1 MELYA
6 PKYVKDFVCIA
17 HRCRHS
23 CCIGW
28 EIDVDPETAEHYAR
42 LNEGYGKTIAES
54 IEDWGETPHFR
65 LTADERCPHLDPN
78 GLCRI
83 ILACGED
90 HLCEICR
97 EHPRFYHDTVRG
109 KEMGIGM
116 ACEEACRIILS
127 SDVYGEF
134 VWMEDLNGD
143 VEACG
148 FDALSHRARMYEILS
163 DRSLPY
169 SGRLSVLREE
179 YGNSLVPHTDM
190 EWRELLASLEYLD
203 ESHRAAFS
211 CISSTVEVPAEWE
224 LPLERALAYFIFRHC
239 SDAQDGEELAA
250 GLGFA
255 LLCERL
261 IASLAVT
268 SRAQGFEGL
277 VELARTVSEELE
289 YSEENTEAIK
299 G

>member
-6 PKYVKDFVCIA
+6 PKYVKDFICIA
-17 HRCRHS
+17 DRCRHS

-28 EIDVDPETAEHYAR
+28 EIDVDSETAERYA
-42 LNEGYGKTIAES
+42 NFNVGYGKTIAES
-54 IEDWGETPHFR
+54 IEDWDETPHFR
-65 LTADERCPHLDPN
+65 LTADERCPHLDSN

-83 ILACGED
+83 ILSCGED

-127 SDVYGEF
+127 SDAYNEF

-143 VEACG
+143 TEVCG
-148 FDALSHRARMYEILS
+148 FDALVHRERMYEILS
-163 DRSLPY
+163 DRSLSY
-169 SGRLSVLREE
+169 SDRLLTLRAA
-179 YGNSLVPHTDM
+179 YGQSFVSRTDG
-190 EWRELLASLEYLD
+190 EWRALLASLEYLD

-211 CISSTVEVPAEWE
+211 CFSSTVEVPTEWE

-239 SDAQDGEELAA
+239 SDAQDEEELAA
-250 GLGFA
+250 GLGFS

-261 IASLAVT
+261 IASLAVA
-268 SRAQGFEGL
+268 SNANDFEAL
-277 VELARTVSEELE
+277 VELSRTVSEELE
-289 YSEENTEAIK
+289 YSEENTEMIM